1 MSWWN
6 FIKAKGIGGG
16 RKDRSKIK
24 VARGSR
30 TVPRGSRQA
39 KLEKLVNL
47 LLSGKITEA
56 EYRRRKED
64 LK

>member
-6 FIKAKGIGGG
+6 FIKAKGISGGK
-16 RKDRSKIK
+16 KDRSKRR

-30 TVPRGSRQA
+30 TTPRGSRQA
-39 KLEKLVNL
+39 RLEKLVEQL
-47 LLSGKITEA
+47 TSGKITEA

-64 LK
+64 L

>member
-6 FIKAKGIGGG
+6 FIKAKGISPSK
-16 RKDRSKIK
+16 KDRSRRG

-30 TVPRGSRQA
+30 TTPRGSRQA
-39 KLEKLVNL
+39 RLEELVEQL
-47 LLSGKITEA
+47 TSGKITEE

-64 LK
+64 L

>member
-6 FIKAKGIGGG
+6 FIKATGIGGG
-16 RKDRSKIK
+16 KKDRSKRR
-24 VARGSR
+24 VASGSR
-30 TVPRGSRQA
+30 TTPRGSRQA

-47 LLSGKITEA
+47 LMSGKITEA

>member
-6 FIKAKGIGGG
+6 IIKAKGISGGK
-16 RKDRSKIK
+16 KDRSKVR

-30 TVPRGSRQA
+30 TTPRGSKQA
-39 KLEKLVNL
+39 KLENLVDL
-47 LLSGKITEA
+47 LMSGKITEA
-56 EYRRRKED
+56 EYLRRKEE

>member
-6 FIKAKGIGGG
+6 FIKATGIGGG
-16 RKDRSKIK
+16 KKKDRSRR

-30 TVPRGSRQA
+30 TTPRGSRQA

-47 LLSGKITEA
+47 LMSGKITEA